1 MKLTRLAILARFEGN
16 YGDAIQYCEDVARV
30 YPHLRGEY
38 RQHREGLL
46 DLMQFE
52 VGAKHA
58 RAATA

>member
-1 MKLTRLAILARFEGN
+1 MKLSQLAILARFKGN

-38 RQHREGLL
+38 RQHREALL

-52 VGAKHA
+52 TSIKHA
-58 RAATA
+58 EAASA